1 MSVEIDSLFIKVE
14 TNSSRAVTAI
24 EELIRTLE
32 RLKTVAGL
40 DRVSESMERVSKS
53 IHKVSEES
61 KESSKSA
68 NKLSHSLASVAKG
81 LAGII
86 ANAFA
91 INTVGEFLG
100 KAYAAAVEWDGISSR
115 FGDGFGEQADEVY
128 AYVMKLSNALY
139 INDQAFM
146 KYAGNFATLARGFGV
161 AEENIAAM
169 SVGLTEMAYDIY
181 AKNNDFYT
189 FEEAMDA
196 VRSAMVGEI
205 EPIRRAGI
213 SITEATMK
221 EYAAMHGITKSVE
234 SMTEAE
240 KAVLRYAVM
249 MEQAFASGTVGTFA
263 EELGTVEGMS
273 RALKQQL
280 MGLVQTLGSV
290 FMPILAAIM
299 PYLQAFVTLLTMA
312 IKGIASFFGVTIKSP
327 TWSSG
332 MGDLA
337 DSAGATTDAVKDT
350 TSAIGGAANAA
361 KKLKDYTMGFDEL
374 NVIKPQD
381 TRSSG
386 GGGGAGGDLGDGDLG
401 LDLDTLWSDEILKS
415 ATNKAQEIADSVLGF
430 IEKIKPYF
438 DDILDVVLAIGA
450 GIAAWLV
457 ADMVTDII
465 DAFKVDGKINNWFKA
480 NKVKIGVS
488 LIIAGVTLA
497 ALGAYDLGYEGP
509 TWENVLKT
517 AIGSALIVGGSLLTF
532 GTGPL
537 GWTVGIAAML
547 TVTLT
552 SFFLGQKGRLMA
564 EAYGDI
570 TLTAVQVQEIVNS
583 AFDFDVNAQIEIVNV
598 TVTNRNRV
606 KKELNA
612 VITVMG
618 FTLNKIQ
625 FGVQLSPT
633 DLEGLKD
640 SAESAIATVE
650 ELLAA
655 NGETVDL
662 AVSLVPPTGED
673 GADLSASVLSMLSAS
688 DETLVT
694 GINAIGKQFTYW
706 IGEGMKD
713 GMTELEE
720 EMILEYG
727 QWFTRIN
734 NALVNGKVEGEFAAK
749 MQVNFSSLT
758 RETVGEILKE
768 SKKLEEELRETYMK
782 IETEAYA
789 AAVAHRDGLIEL
801 EAYYREQG
809 DIVKADEI
817 AAQIEEANKVIE
829 DWDIVGSVDK
839 AMEEARGPVRQMW
852 TEGIQDLY
860 GESFKSIDHSS
871 AFYAW
876 RSQFVTQAANV
887 DFNDPEIVHSLA
899 QDFDLMIMNAFT
911 EVTNGDPVIAE
922 AMQIYG
928 ISEWDALGV
937 EVQTDLYNM
946 LLEYMTP
953 NQAVQFLT
961 EAGYDTSQL
970 YAAGVIDGMPVV
982 GEAAMEVVEDVEG
995 KFRGGIPQ
1003 VALAGGEMVGAVAT
1017 DMEANK
1023 NLALDMAE
1031 KLFEETGV
1039 VAKKG
1044 AGAAGGGASIEFVDV
1059 FKSGVTK
1066 QAFIDHVSGVFDDA
1080 GVPLGDA
1087 AGSLGDTV
1095 AGKFGDGFTT
1105 TMGSKVNSALGT
1117 LERTM
1122 NGSLGKINS
1131 VNSNSTTIAFDRF
1144 LAVGKM
1150 ASGGFVDEG
1159 QLFIAREAG
1168 AEMVG
1173 SMNNRTAVANNDQI
1187 VEGISAGVYNAVRA
1201 AMATDNSN
1209 KTSSVNIYLDGKQIT
1224 AAVEKRQRERGAT
1237 IMTGG
1242 VTFGY

>member
-1 MSVEIDSLFIKVE
+1 MSTEIDSLFIKIE
-14 TNSSRAVTAI
+14 TNSSRAITAI
-24 EELIRTLE
+24 EELIRVLD
-32 RLKTVAGL
+32 RLKNVAGL
-40 DRVSESMERVSKS
+40 GRVSESMERVSKS

-68 NKLSHSLASVAKG
+68 NKLSHSLAGVAKG
-81 LAGII
+81 LAGILV
-86 ANAFA
+86 NA
-91 INTVGEFLG
+91 VGIHTIGEYLG
-100 KAYAAAVEWDGISSR
+100 QAYAAAVEWDGISSR

-249 MEQAFASGTVGTFA
+249 MDQAFASGTVGTFA

-273 RALKQQL
+273 RALKQQF
-280 MGLVQTLGSV
+280 MGLTQTLGGV

-299 PYLQAFVTLLTMA
+299 PYLQAFVSLLTMA

-337 DSAGATTDAVKDT
+337 GSADAATDAVEGT
-350 TSAIGGAANAA
+350 TSALGGAANAA
-361 KKLKDYTMGFDEL
+361 KKLRDYTMGFDEL
-374 NVIKPQD
+374 NVIKPPD
-381 TRSSG
+381 ASSG
-386 GGGGAGGDLGDGDLG
+386 GGGGGVGDPTGGDLG
-401 LDLDTLWSDEILKS
+401 LDIDSLWSDEILKS
-415 ATNKAQEIADSVLGF
+415 ATDKAKEIADSVLAF
-430 IEKIKPYF
+430 IEKISPYF

-450 GIAAWLV
+450 GIAGWLV
-457 ADMVTDII
+457 ADMVTDIV
-465 DAFKVDGKINNWFKA
+465 DAFKVDGKIQEWFKK

-488 LIIAGVTLA
+488 LMIAGVTLS
-497 ALGAYDLGYEGP
+497 ALGAYDLGYEGL
-509 TWENVLKT
+509 TWENALKT
-517 AIGSALIVGGSLLTF
+517 IIGNALIVGGSLLTF

-537 GWTVGIAAML
+537 GWTVGIAAAL
-547 TVTLT
+547 TVDFV
-552 SFFLGQKGRLMA
+552 SFFIGRKGRLLA

-570 TLTAVQVQEIVNS
+570 ELTAEQVQEIVND
-583 AFDFDVNAQIEIVNV
+583 AFDFDVDAQIELVNV

-606 KKELNA
+606 KKELNN
-612 VITVMG
+612 VITVIG

-625 FGVQLSPT
+625 LGVELSPT
-633 DLEGLKD
+633 ELSELQGDV
-640 SAESAIATVE
+640 ESAIATVE
-650 ELLAA
+650 EMLAA

-662 AVSLVPPTGED
+662 AVSLVPPTGKD
-673 GADLSASVLSMLSAS
+673 GEDLSAGVLSMLSAS
-688 DETLVT
+688 DETLIT

-713 GMTELEE
+713 GMTELEK
-720 EMILEYG
+720 EMIQEYG
-727 QWFTRIN
+727 EWFTRIN
-734 NALVNGKVEGEFAAK
+734 NALVNGKASGDFAAK
-749 MQVNFSSLT
+749 MQVNFSNFS
-758 RETVGEILKE
+758 RDTVGAILEE

-782 IETEAYA
+782 IETDAYSS
-789 AAVAHRDGLIEL
+789 AVAHRDALIEL
-801 EAYYREQG
+801 EAYYRAQG
-809 DIVKADEI
+809 DFVKADEI

-852 TEGIQDLY
+852 AEGIQDLY
-860 GESFKSIDHSS
+860 GESFKNIDTTKAIENWKSTFS
-871 AFYAW
+871 YI
-876 RSQFVTQAANV
+876 VAAT
-887 DFNDPEIVHSLA
+887 DFNDPDAVWSIA
-899 QDFDLMIMNAFT
+899 QDFDVMIQSAFH
-911 EVTNGDPVIAE
+911 EVTNGDPIIAE

-928 ISEWDALGV
+928 ISEWDVLGV

-953 NQAVQFLT
+953 DQATQFLH

-982 GEAAMEVVEDVEG
+982 GGAALDVVEDVEG
-995 KFRGGIPQ
+995 KFRGGVPQ
-1003 VALAGGEMVGAVAT
+1003 IAVAGGETVEAIAA

-1023 NLALDMAE
+1023 NIALDMAE

-1044 AGAAGGGASIEFVDV
+1044 AGAAGSGASIELVDM
-1059 FKSGVTK
+1059 FKSGVTE
-1066 QAFIDHVSGVFDDA
+1066 QTFVDYVSGVFEDA
-1080 GVPLGDA
+1080 GVPLGEA
-1087 AGSLGDTV
+1087 AGNLGDTV
-1095 AGKFGDGFTT
+1095 AGEFGDGFTS
-1105 TMGSKVNSALGT
+1105 TMGTKVNSALGT

-1131 VNSNSTTIAFDRF
+1131 VDANSTTISFDRF
-1144 LAVGKM
+1144 FAVAKM

-1187 VEGISAGVYNAVRA
+1187 VEGISAGVFNAVRA
-1201 AMATDNSN
+1201 AMATDNSG
-1209 KTSSVNIYLDGKQIT
+1209 KTAHVNVYLDSKQIT